1 MATFNFSRLEQ
12 FAGNSTSIKRPRE
25 FAYFSYDDDHVLK
38 PLSAESLSYYYPP
51 TFDAPGTSDTRP
63 DLSTG
68 LETFRKRDDSIDEH
82 LDGLLDTLQL
92 YEERLLEKVHSGE
105 GELRDVR
112 VKADIV
118 TYRGMMTKAGIPT
131 HRYSHKLRDADF
143 MKGTIFIEENHAYK
157 AAERLSQKTQQPR
170 RGEASQE
177 MMQYWGYHFETLS
190 VLPRPWAECTREEIE
205 CRESKIV
212 SNHAQYCSI
221 ARTSIGTT
229 SLVLAGEV
237 DAVLGEKPEKSDTPI
252 SWIELK
258 TSAEPNFNTPRGP
271 ANYERKLLKYWAQS
285 FLLGVPK
292 IMVGY
297 RTQDGHLT
305 RIEELDTQRIPSQV
319 KRGIHSWDGNIC
331 INLTAAFLEMLKQT
345 VVGDGVWR
353 IKRAKNVPAIEIV
366 KAAETGTGKILKASF
381 KEHREKLRALEVS
394 AALG

>member
-25 FAYFSYDDDHVLK
+25 FGYFSYDDDHVLK

-51 TFDAPGTSDTRP
+51 TFGAPGTSDTRP

-68 LETFRKRDDSIDEH
+68 FATFRKRDDSIDEH

-92 YEERLLEKVHSGE
+92 YEERLLEKVQSGE
-105 GELRDVR
+105 CELRDVR

-118 TYRGMMTKAGIPT
+118 TYRGMMTKAGIPC
-131 HRYSHKLRDADF
+131 
-143 MKGTIFIEENHAYK
+143 
-157 AAERLSQKTQQPR
+157 
-170 RGEASQE
+170 
-177 MMQYWGYHFETLS
+177 YHFEILS
-190 VLPRPWAECTREEIE
+190 VLPKPWADCTREEIE
-205 CRESKIV
+205 CRESKVV

-229 SLVLAGEV
+229 SLILAGEV
-237 DAVLGEKPEKSDTPI
+237 DAVLGEKPENSDTPI
-252 SWIELK
+252 PWVELK

-331 INLTAAFLEMLKQT
+331 INLSAAFLEMLKQT

-353 IKRAKNVPAIEIV
+353 IRRAKNVPAIEIV
-366 KAAETGTGKILKASF
+366 KVAETGTGEILKAGF
-381 KEHREKLRALEVS
+381 KEHREKLRALEIS